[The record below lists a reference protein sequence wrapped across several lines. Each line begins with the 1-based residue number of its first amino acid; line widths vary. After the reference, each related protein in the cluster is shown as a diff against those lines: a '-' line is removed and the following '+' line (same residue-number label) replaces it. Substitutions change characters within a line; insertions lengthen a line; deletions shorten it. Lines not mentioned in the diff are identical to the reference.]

1 MRIVQSYVLGKR
13 NGHKMQNKMLKE
25 NGFFSKYGF
34 KEDKKMGTAAIYFTG
49 LNGSMGAEIGA
60 ADRKGKGGSESGQV
74 KNGSIFAG
82 NINNITY
89 DRIEW
94 KRAMARKQASK
105 ALLDQFA
112 ADHEVTDKMD
122 ELRARNVAIDD
133 EISYLTDEKRGYE
146 KEQEALKEK
155 YGIEPD
161 SEWQKQL
168 DLIRKANREM
178 KAGQLGNLSKE
189 ELEQIANMDKPQL
202 TEYQRRSLE
211 YDKVIENFESSINEL
226 KEERIDNN
234 AYIKGAKQGL
244 LKTSYK
250 RITKAYKE
258 ADTILKAAS
267 DEIIG
272 MVWEDA
278 KKHIDEEMEELIE
291 AAKKK
296 AEEKE
301 EQEEKLEAV
310 KEKKDNQKEFADAI
324 QEEAAEWA
332 KLQNEID
339 KILKDAE
346 LLEEDMKGLMVDG
359 TL

>member
-1 MRIVQSYVLGKR
+1 
-13 NGHKMQNKMLKE
+13 
-25 NGFFSKYGF
+25 
-34 KEDKKMGTAAIYFTG
+34 MGTVTIHLAG
-49 LNGSMGAEIGA
+49 LNGNMGAGIGV
-60 ADRKGKGGSESGQV
+60 ADSKEKGGSESGQV

-82 NINNITY
+82 NINNMTNA
-89 DRIEW
+89 RMEQ

-112 ADHEVTDKMD
+112 ADNEVTDKMD

-133 EISYLTDEKRGYE
+133 EISYLMDEKRGYE

-161 SEWQKQL
+161 SEQQKQL
-168 DLIRKANREM
+168 DLIRKANRAM

-189 ELEQIANMDKPQL
+189 ELEQIANMDKSQL

-211 YDKVIENFESSINEL
+211 YDKVIENFESAITEL

-234 AYIKGAKQGL
+234 AYIKESKQGL

-250 RITKAYKE
+250 GIAKAYKA

-278 KKHIDEEMEELIE
+278 KKHMDEEMEELIE

-301 EQEEKLEAV
+301 EQEEKLEAA
-310 KEKKDNQKEFADAI
+310 KEKKDDQKEFAGAI
-324 QEEAAEWA
+324 QEEAAEQA
-332 KLQNEID
+332 KLQNEIN
-339 KILKDAE
+339 KIVKDAE